1 MFICLHGCRT
11 ERQTRGSGADC
22 GSKVISTCLSSLKK
36 QGISERKTRL
46 ILLQVWLKETYLPAY
61 LRDFNIK
68 QTQIKGSVLP
78 SRSSW
83 EFSVDF
89 KGVRPLSL
97 KFSLIKI
104 TQFFRKY
111 SKYAVVNKPK
121 YLA

>member
-36 QGISERKTRL
+36 QGISERKTHL

-68 QTQIKGSVLP
+68 HRLKAQSFPAEAHGSFLLTL
-78 SRSSW
+78 R
-83 EFSVDF
+83 D
-89 KGVRPLSL
+89 
-97 KFSLIKI
+97 
-104 TQFFRKY
+104 
-111 SKYAVVNKPK
+111 
-121 YLA
+121 